1 MSTSSDLN
9 SEIINSRIMGDQSI
23 AKSFKGILR
32 VAHNMDLLN
41 SGNDNF
47 LTTDE
52 TGKKKL
58 NQKFYGTPSELIN
71 ISGGEIQ
78 SSEIG
83 YPTPITG
90 LSGLMRR
97 YTQDN
102 ERITRNPLLANK
114 LPLTDS
120 MGNYLNWNMGSDAVT
135 IGSDE
140 RINYFNYNNDGSS
153 PTTKV
158 FPIFTNVD
166 QTSASGEG
174 ITTHVGYEKSKLTDI
189 KKYHNTNTSVEIIG
203 GDAALIHKHKYCEID
218 KHKNCDNKQHNVE
231 YHDVVYKSTK
241 EKVEDFDTVMFSQ
254 CDVINDGDKKYLLAD
269 IVNLKE
275 YVSKMISTFLK
286 GNVVQVPTGSIINQF
301 CSLEK
306 WYALD
311 DKKSEDDISQN
322 CYIGHRPA
330 MRYRSKSG
338 VSGINNFQSS
348 TVQGV
353 CKKINRLKNP
363 QKNTQLSFNTDDT
376 MHESDSSYL
385 EEIIP
390 LYKRDYTLC
399 DGSLFTIHVHPYNS
413 NDQENRRASFERFF
427 NLFFAIGYDYTD
439 RRYISKR
446 IIDSNQN
453 NGEITIITSDVV
465 EKDEDT
471 VVRDLN
477 CLFAEDLVT
486 ILAFET
492 IYKEYTKDKNSALTD
507 IDAGTKWLSQQK
519 FDDQFVF
526 NSFIGHNEGMEI
538 PFKDPNSNEDLLI
551 NIGKEV
557 NKFSDEILYEYKDE
571 ENGKLVQVAKKI
583 IELPSIQTLLKM
595 FCCGISAQRIKT
607 ALKNYFNYSFQV
619 PNLTQNTPSFIGSN
633 GTSWCDKKYNK
644 IRTIE
649 SWTSDYCQTNYPH
662 RHFIFKSY
670 INQSNK
676 NGLNISS
683 DNTKP
688 LIEHFTGKSLSSNSH
703 VSPFGYH
710 GGGYRGGANN
720 AIGGGEHYN
729 YAFNGIVGNSIDAG
743 NDAKNG
749 QNGHGLK
756 FDLQVIDNG
765 QDQVD
770 ISFPVLQRDFYIPS
784 NHTYNKAMT
793 HKYYFK
799 NTDDKWVLKTIKD
812 DPNTAQYYGNIQFD
826 GFVYDQNDEE
836 SKNKFY
842 ESLYGFAKNK
852 DDDKIIGFTG
862 QIDTVYKKT
871 NPAWTTG
878 SYRLPDTFASIFN
891 GTELQNFT
899 PFKANTGGKCP
910 ITGGYNVTQPKLD
923 SKNIKDAEEA
933 KKINTMRYNYYQML
947 YKQKWANSESNHNS
961 MITNRYFTRRGFD
974 IVKKMDEATYSWSH
988 EKDPRFINH
997 EPNRGRTSLAKNLGT
1012 DTKLSENYK
1021 ANVKSFS
1028 KNSEAGEAQWFS
1040 PKNIKMLPL
1049 IKL

>member
-1 MSTSSDLN
+1 MSTSSDSN
-9 SEIINSRIMGDQSI
+9 DIKINSRIMGDQSI

-47 LTTDE
+47 LITDE

-58 NQKFYGTPSELIN
+58 NQKFYGTPSGLIN

-78 SSEIG
+78 SSEMG

-90 LSGLMRR
+90 LSGLMTR

-102 ERITRNPLLANK
+102 ERIARNPLLANK

-140 RINYFNYNNDGSS
+140 RINYFNYDNDVSTS
-153 PTTKV
+153 ITKV

-166 QTSASGEG
+166 QSSTVGEG
-174 ITTHVGYEKSKLTDI
+174 ITTHVGYEKSKLTDT

-203 GDAALIHKHKYCEID
+203 GDAALIHKHEY
-218 KHKNCDNKQHNVE
+218 DNNE
-231 YHDVVYKSTK
+231 YHNVVYKSTK

-311 DKKSEDDISQN
+311 DKKSEDDISQS

-363 QKNTQLSFNTDDT
+363 QKNTQLSFNTDDE
-376 MHESDSSYL
+376 MHETDSSYL

-446 IIDSNQN
+446 IIGSDFDQN
-453 NGEITIITSDVV
+453 TGKITIKTQDVV

-471 VVRDLN
+471 IVRDLN

-526 NSFIGHNEGMEI
+526 NSFIGHVEGMEI

-557 NKFSDEILYEYKDE
+557 NKFSDEILYEYK

-644 IRTIE
+644 IRTVE

-662 RHFIFKSY
+662 RHFVFKSY
-670 INQSNK
+670 VSQSNK

-683 DNTKP
+683 NNNKP
-688 LIEHFTGKSLSSNSH
+688 LIENFTGKSLSGNSY

-743 NDAKNG
+743 NGLEKG

-756 FDLQVIDNG
+756 FDLEVIDNG

-770 ISFPVLQRDFYIPS
+770 ISFPVLQRDFYIPK

-799 NTDDKWVLKTIKD
+799 NKNDNKWVLKPIKD
-812 DPNTAQYYGNIQFD
+812 DPNTTQYYGNIKFEH
-826 GFVYDQNDEE
+826 FVYDPDDEE
-836 SKNKFY
+836 SKNNFY
-842 ESLYGFAKNK
+842 ESLYGFAKNE
-852 DDDKIIGFTG
+852 DDGKIIGFSG
-862 QIDTVYKKT
+862 QIDTVYNKT

-878 SYRLPDTFASIFN
+878 SYRLPDTFASVSN
-891 GTELQNFT
+891 GTEIQKLT
-899 PFKANTGGKCP
+899 PFEAKGGKCP
-910 ITGGYNVTQPKLD
+910 ITGGYNVTQPKND
-923 SKNIKDAEEA
+923 NITDETTA

-947 YKQKWANSESNHNS
+947 YKQKWANSESNHKS

-974 IVKKMDEATYSWSH
+974 VVKKMDEATYSWSH

-997 EPNRGRTSLAKNLGT
+997 EPNRGRSSLAKNIGT

-1021 ANVKSFS
+1021 ANVNSFS